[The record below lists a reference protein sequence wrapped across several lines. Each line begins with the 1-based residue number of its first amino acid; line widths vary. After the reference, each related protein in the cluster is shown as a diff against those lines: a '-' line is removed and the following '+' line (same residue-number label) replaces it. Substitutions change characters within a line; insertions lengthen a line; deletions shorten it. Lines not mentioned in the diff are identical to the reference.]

1 MIFFKH
7 IFVLD
12 LTKINLQSENYME
25 NFGWFY
31 NITSKNETEFSDC
44 ADKYG
49 NVESADS
56 SFLHIESYKQ

>member
-12 LTKINLQSENYME
+12 LTKINLQSENYRE
-25 NFGWFY
+25 NFGFY
-31 NITSKNETEFSDC
+31 NITSKNETEFSGC

-49 NVESADS
+49 NVESAD
-56 SFLHIESYKQ
+56 

>member
-12 LTKINLQSENYME
+12 LTKINLQSENYRE

-31 NITSKNETEFSDC
+31 NITSKNETEFSGC

-49 NVESADS
+49 NVESAD
-56 SFLHIESYKQ
+56 